1 MTIETAAEKLCPA
14 VRSITFNEKFLGFA
28 VCLNLL
34 QYSQT
39 SEHWLDFRTKS
50 RTVGSSWSWVPNH
63 SERANW
69 HKCLI
74 IWVDIL
80 KTGELPDVQKKKN
93 PQKKYFGELWRVC
106 LDNPAQTLQTSAYV
120 LLHSKGTVRASVLLS
135 TLSCSYWKT
144 LMWPGNIN
152 SMKQYK
158 GRLL

>member
-80 KTGELPDVQKKKN
+80 KTGELPDVQKKKIL
-93 PQKKYFGELWRVC
+93 KK
-106 LDNPAQTLQTSAYV
+106 
-120 LLHSKGTVRASVLLS
+120 S
-135 TLSCSYWKT
+135 TLVNCEEYAWITQHRLYKPLHMFYCIAKEQSEHLFCSAPWAAHTEKHWCDLET
-144 LMWPGNIN
+144 
-152 SMKQYK
+152 
-158 GRLL
+158 